1 MMPKFKGKTKPK
13 LHKPSMETVMRWIVT
28 LLLGFVVLLPVFA
41 GVTQYEQNKA
51 KADVEDVLAF
61 MQTSCRKYDNYRLAN
76 TTEAL
81 QDVLTKVKTLTA
93 YRYEE
98 DALLNENR
106 LQRYAKFQYLT
117 GIFVLDENFSVLAHY
132 DKAGKD
138 ESLLLSQITG
148 DKNTADILNYPQKT
162 YADQICINDNTYNYA
177 ISARQDKPGLVICYT
192 DITRFQNDKNELSLS
207 NMLDAEMFR

>member
-13 LHKPSMETVMRWIVT
+13 LHKPSMETVIRWIVT

-61 MQTSCRKYDNYRLAN
+61 MQTNCRKYDNYRLAN

-98 DALLNENR
+98 EDALLNENR
-106 LQRYAKFQYLT
+106 LQQLCE
-117 GIFVLDENFSVLAHY
+117 ISVFDRHFCF
-132 DKAGKD
+132 G
-138 ESLLLSQITG
+138 
-148 DKNTADILNYPQKT
+148 
-162 YADQICINDNTYNYA
+162 
-177 ISARQDKPGLVICYT
+177 
-192 DITRFQNDKNELSLS
+192 
-207 NMLDAEMFR
+207 

>member
-13 LHKPSMETVMRWIVT
+13 LHKPSMETVMRWMVT

-41 GVTQYEQNKA
+41 GVTQYEQNRA

-81 QDVLTKVKTLTA
+81 QDILTKVKTLTA

-98 DALLNENR
+98 EDALLNENR
-106 LQRYAKFQYLT
+106 LQSYAKFQYLT

-138 ESLLLSQITG
+138 ESLLLSQIIG
-148 DKNTADILNYPQKT
+148 DKN
-162 YADQICINDNTYNYA
+162 
-177 ISARQDKPGLVICYT
+177 ARRI
-192 DITRFQNDKNELSLS
+192 F
-207 NMLDAEMFR
+207 

>member
-13 LHKPSMETVMRWIVT
+13 LHKPSMETVIRWIVT
-28 LLLGFVVLLPVFA
+28 LLLGCVVLLPVFA

-93 YRYEE
+93 YR
-98 DALLNENR
+98 
-106 LQRYAKFQYLT
+106 
-117 GIFVLDENFSVLAHY
+117 
-132 DKAGKD
+132 
-138 ESLLLSQITG
+138 
-148 DKNTADILNYPQKT
+148 
-162 YADQICINDNTYNYA
+162 
-177 ISARQDKPGLVICYT
+177 
-192 DITRFQNDKNELSLS
+192 
-207 NMLDAEMFR
+207 

>member
-98 DALLNENR
+98 EDALLNENR

-117 GIFVLDENFSVLAHY
+117 GIFVLDEDFSVLAHY
-132 DKAGKD
+132 DKNGKD
-138 ESLLLSQITG
+138 ESLLLNQMVE
-148 DKNTADILNYPQKT
+148 DKNASGY
-162 YADQICINDNTYNYA
+162 
-177 ISARQDKPGLVICYT
+177 
-192 DITRFQNDKNELSLS
+192 FELS
-207 NMLDAEMFR
+207 AENLCRPDLFKRQYV

>member
-93 YRYEE
+93 YHYEE
-98 DALLNENR
+98 EDELLNENR

-132 DKAGKD
+132 D
-138 ESLLLSQITG
+138 
-148 DKNTADILNYPQKT
+148 
-162 YADQICINDNTYNYA
+162 
-177 ISARQDKPGLVICYT
+177 
-192 DITRFQNDKNELSLS
+192 
-207 NMLDAEMFR
+207 